1 MIGSVLVA
9 SVLIVASL
17 PQTPSA
23 PPGQQLPTFRSAVDV
38 VELDITVLDKDRHPV
53 KGLTADDFT
62 ILDRGKPQPI
72 VAFSAVDVPGP
83 ISYPAPWMRDAPI
96 DVVSNVE
103 NRRLVTIV
111 MDDAYTGASPG
122 ITKRAKDVAYAA
134 IKQLGPRDLA
144 SVVFTFTGRM
154 QNFTADR
161 SALIRAV
168 DSFVPK
174 LGSGDVPLTCD
185 PRLRSCD
192 IETLSTVAST
202 LITAPP
208 GRKMLI
214 LVSGGRNFAFG
225 QVGLGGV
232 PSSAAHANE
241 GAGLVAAF
249 NALQRGN
256 VTVYAF
262 DASGLRSGGMST
274 SRGAATVSLDTAT
287 LSAND
292 SLHSFAESTG
302 GRAVINTN
310 YPAGKVADAFKE
322 SSTYYFVGFRST
334 TVPDRPEFRKI
345 EVKLNRPEFNVRTRN
360 GYYTV
365 AKTSGPVDV
374 INGLPGGDLPLRA
387 TAAVFA
393 VPGQKAAEVILATG
407 VDEGGEPSDARTIDL
422 SATAVDL
429 DGKPCG
435 TQQQSIV
442 TSPSAGSASDLPAHL
457 PLKEGRYL
465 VQLSAQSEGRS
476 GVVVVDVDVPDF
488 SRDAL
493 SASGLIVGR
502 PSGSPVTDKVLA
514 DLIPFLP
521 TAQRQFQPKDDV
533 AAFLRVYQGG
543 QGKIAPVRISA
554 KVTDDKNVVRSNQ
567 QAVIDATGF
576 SADRSAAYQVSLPL
590 AKLSAGDYLLE
601 VDAES
606 DGRHVRR
613 TARFSVVAD
622 R

>member
-1 MIGSVLVA
+1 MIRSVLVA

-62 ILDRGKPQPI
+62 ILERGKPQPI

-122 ITKRAKDVAYAA
+122 IIKRAKDVAYAA

-174 LGSGDVPLTCD
+174 LGSGGVPLTCD

-208 GRKMLI
+208 GRKILI

-256 VTVYAF
+256 VTIYAF

-274 SRGAATVSLDTAT
+274 GRGAPTFSLDTAT

-310 YPAGKVADAFKE
+310 YPAGKVADAFRE

-334 TVPDRPEFRKI
+334 SAPDRPEFRKI
-345 EVKLNRPEFNVRTRN
+345 EVKLNRPEFNIRTRN

-393 VPGQKAAEVILATG
+393 VPGQRAAEVILAAR
-407 VDEGGEPSDARTIDL
+407 VDEGAEPGGGRTIDL
-422 SATAVDL
+422 TATAVDL

-435 TQQQSIV
+435 TQEQSIV
-442 TSPSAGSASDLPAHL
+442 TSPTAGTVSDLAHL

-465 VQLSAQSEGRS
+465 VQLSAQTGGRS
-476 GVVVVDVDVPDF
+476 GVVVVDVDVPNF
-488 SRDAL
+488 SRESL

-502 PSGSPVTDKVLA
+502 PSDPRITDKAIAGLV
-514 DLIPFLP
+514 PFLP
-521 TAQRQFQPKDDV
+521 TAERQFRPNDDV
-533 AAFLRVYQGG
+533 AAFVRLYQGG
-543 QGKIAPVRISA
+543 NGKIAPVRMSA
-554 KVTDDKNVVRSNQ
+554 KVTDEKNVVRSEQ
-567 QAVIDATGF
+567 ETVVDSRSF
-576 SADRSAAYQVSLPL
+576 SAERSADYQVALPL
-590 AKLSAGDYLLE
+590 AHLSAGEYLLE
-601 VDAES
+601 VEAQSGD
-606 DGRHVRR
+606 RRVHR
-613 TARFSVVAD
+613 TARFAV

>member
-1 MIGSVLVA
+1 
-9 SVLIVASL
+9 
-17 PQTPSA
+17 
-23 PPGQQLPTFRSAVDV
+23 
-38 VELDITVLDKDRHPV
+38 
-53 KGLTADDFT
+53 
-62 ILDRGKPQPI
+62 
-72 VAFSAVDVPGP
+72 
-83 ISYPAPWMRDAPI
+83 
-96 DVVSNVE
+96 
-103 NRRLVTIV
+103 
-111 MDDAYTGASPG
+111 
-122 ITKRAKDVAYAA
+122 
-134 IKQLGPRDLA
+134 
-144 SVVFTFTGRM
+144 
-154 QNFTADR
+154 
-161 SALIRAV
+161 
-168 DSFVPK
+168 
-174 LGSGDVPLTCD
+174 
-185 PRLRSCD
+185 
-192 IETLSTVAST
+192 
-202 LITAPP
+202 
-208 GRKMLI
+208 
-214 LVSGGRNFAFG
+214 
-225 QVGLGGV
+225 
-232 PSSAAHANE
+232 
-241 GAGLVAAF
+241 
-249 NALQRGN
+249 
-256 VTVYAF
+256 
-262 DASGLRSGGMST
+262 MST

-567 QAVIDATGF
+567 EAMLDPTGF
-576 SADRSAAYQVSLPL
+576 SADRSADYRVSLPL
-590 AKLSAGDYLLE
+590 AHLSAGAYLLE
-601 VDAES
+601 VEAQSGE
-606 DGRHVRR
+606 RRVQR
-613 TARFSVVAD
+613 TARFSV